1 MNKHALISKRKKV
14 IMYQT
19 YKKIYIYM
27 IRLIVISLIIAFVL
41 RDTRVQQWLLLILE
55 RNLGVQI
62 NEEDKMI
69 FTSGTWSFFPV
80 FAEIKFFAF
89 FLFLNGISY
98 LRQSDDGIISN
109 ECLLERL
116 SDNSSVYYVC
126 TVLTVVSFGFS
137 AYLTPLF
144 SKNGNRVRNL
154 FHALAFVLCY
164 VICLYL
170 IIKVVKWSVKRA
182 PLLQFK
188 KRKFFLS
195 AFFLV
200 DIIVDFCWF
209 LVFYPGVT
217 MYDTYMI
224 FQRGMSIADQH
235 PWLYCL
241 FVDIIKKIVITV
253 NMSYETAFVIMS
265 LIQIISSALVFMH
278 CVYLLMR
285 EKINK
290 VVFYLICFAYAFY
303 PIFSFYTIYLVKDIL
318 FSLVVIEWVIWL
330 YEFWKSEGMI
340 LYDRKSYLRVVFLIL
355 GMLLRN
361 NGIYMLIFTFLCM
374 LLLESKLYKK
384 TITVILVFFCVLI
397 ANNIVES
404 MGDIKHIFRE
414 TVGIPIQQ
422 LGAVVTYEGDINE
435 GEYEIIDKI
444 MPHDEIKE
452 KYYPYCVDSIKFS
465 ENFDWRY
472 LNEHKSEFLMLW
484 AKLLIKN
491 PQIFI
496 EAYAKQTVGL
506 WGIDRSE
513 VDRPDSFT
521 SGFGNDFVEKYS
533 IHVKNLLPENVQ
545 KKIEYILYN
554 LTEFTFGEG
563 QLFWIFIFLS
573 IVFVKLNGNKAFIVI
588 APIIGG
594 FLTLMIS
601 TPGMTWRYTYYMALV
616 IPLLIG
622 LIFCKP
628 EHGSIIQ

>member
-1 MNKHALISKRKKV
+1 ML
-14 IMYQT
+14 Q
-19 YKKIYIYM
+19 
-27 IRLIVISLIIAFVL
+27 
-41 RDTRVQQWLLLILE
+41 
-55 RNLGVQI
+55 
-62 NEEDKMI
+62 
-69 FTSGTWSFFPV
+69 
-80 FAEIKFFAF
+80 
-89 FLFLNGISY
+89 
-98 LRQSDDGIISN
+98 
-109 ECLLERL
+109 EC
-116 SDNSSVYYVC
+116 C
-126 TVLTVVSFGFS
+126 
-137 AYLTPLF
+137 
-144 SKNGNRVRNL
+144 
-154 FHALAFVLCY
+154 
-164 VICLYL
+164 
-170 IIKVVKWSVKRA
+170 
-182 PLLQFK
+182 
-188 KRKFFLS
+188 
-195 AFFLV
+195 
-200 DIIVDFCWF
+200 
-209 LVFYPGVT
+209 PGVA
-217 MYDTYMI
+217 
-224 FQRGMSIADQH
+224 R
-235 PWLYCL
+235 
-241 FVDIIKKIVITV
+241 II
-253 NMSYETAFVIMS
+253 
-265 LIQIISSALVFMH
+265 
-278 CVYLLMR
+278 
-285 EKINK
+285 
-290 VVFYLICFAYAFY
+290 
-303 PIFSFYTIYLVKDIL
+303 
-318 FSLVVIEWVIWL
+318 
-330 YEFWKSEGMI
+330 
-340 LYDRKSYLRVVFLIL
+340 IL

-374 LLLESKLYKK
+374 LLVESKLYKK